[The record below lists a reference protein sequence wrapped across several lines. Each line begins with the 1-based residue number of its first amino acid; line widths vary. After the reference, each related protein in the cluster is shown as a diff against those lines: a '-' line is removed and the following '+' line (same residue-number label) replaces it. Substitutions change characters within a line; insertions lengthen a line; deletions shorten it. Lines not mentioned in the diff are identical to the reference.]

1 MQRRIQWLL
10 PAALLLA
17 AVAAAPDA
25 RAAAEV
31 HKLNLVFSAMP
42 TSIDGGDFRR
52 DLDYLN
58 ENFLESR
65 GLEGLDAVT
74 SGWMFGA
81 GLRYMVRQNFAVDV
95 GVEQMKA
102 QTKREYLPAL
112 QTSVQLREEML
123 TVPIHVGGAYYF
135 QALNQGD
142 FQARFYLGG
151 GLLSMAMNRV
161 TQQTSIVRP
170 DSAGINVSQN
180 SLVRSI
186 GFGPGYY
193 VEGGF
198 HMFFASHFNVMLST
212 NYHSMVTREMYWSQA
227 PAQFQNSQTNNTHAG
242 TPYVLDT
249 SGIGVKL
256 TIGYGL

>member
-1 MQRRIQWLL
+1 MQRRIHWLS
-10 PAALLLA
+10 AAAFLLA
-17 AVAAAPDA
+17 VVAVAPDA

-31 HKLNLVFSAMP
+31 HKLNLVVSAMP

-74 SGWMFGA
+74 SGWMFGI
-81 GLRYMVRQNFAVDV
+81 GLRYMARQNFAVDV
-95 GVEQMKA
+95 GVEQLKA

-112 QTSVQLREEML
+112 QTAIQLRQEIL
-123 TVPIHVGGAYYF
+123 TVPVHVGGAYYF
-135 QALNQGD
+135 QAYNQGD
-142 FQARFYLGG
+142 FQARAFLGG

-161 TQQTSIVRP
+161 TQQTSIQLP

-180 SLVRSI
+180 LLVRTI

-193 VEGGF
+193 AEGGF
-198 HMFFASHFNVMLST
+198 HMFFASHFNVMLSA
-212 NYHSMVTREMYWSQA
+212 NYHSIVTREMYWSQA
-227 PAQFQNSQTNNTHAG
+227 PAQLQNSQANNLHAG
-242 TPYVLDT
+242 KPYTLDA